1 MRGCVQTTAVRLES
15 AGVTFSI
22 GIASRTE
29 KLAAEFRE
37 QADEARAAAEES
49 AAGRSAAENELEQ
62 LK

>member
-1 MRGCVQTTAVRLES
+1 LES

>member
-15 AGVTFSI
+15 GGVTFSV
-22 GIASRTE
+22 GIDSRTE
-29 KLAAEFRE
+29 KLAPELRE
-37 QADEARAAAEES
+37 QAGEARAAAEES